1 MRKRFEIQLELG
13 TTPIEEIEIP
23 ARSRDELPPV
33 MRALKYIYTTPAIH
47 REVFQ
52 VLEQHIKIF
61 KMGCLGMSL
70 WEILVLGVVRLT
82 LDIDYDRLEHI
93 ANYDLLVRQFLGVD
107 SYAREPRKYPLQ
119 TLKDN
124 VGLLT
129 EELLVDI
136 NRIVVKTGHKITCKK
151 KEDVLW
157 VKVDTFPVQS
167 NVHFPTDVSLL
178 WDSARKSI
186 KTILRLVEDTEI
198 GSWRKGAYWIRHVKN
213 AFIGVSKMMGKGGKN
228 KKSRFKTKVRE
239 YLNVVKELSQK
250 IDATLPEIK
259 QSVSV
264 NDIIRIAYLLELEYY
279 KEMLDKHIDLVE
291 RRVLKEEKI
300 PHSEKVFSI
309 FEPYTEWI
317 QKGKAGNKVELGLN
331 VLAATDQHGFCLYH
345 HVCEHEQDVSLAVPT
360 VEKIMSDYHRKL
372 GSVSF
377 DRGFWSRENHDRLK
391 EMISKVILPKK
402 GRLNREEYDREHEKT
417 FVALRHKHAAVE
429 SDINSL
435 DHHGLERCPDK
446 GLLHFKS
453 YVALGVLAYNLHR
466 LGNVL
471 MTPERKKLKKR
482 PAFAGAVSSAFA

>member
-13 TTPIEEIEIP
+13 STPIEAIRLP

-129 EELLVDI
+129 EELLVEI
-136 NRIVVKTGHKITCKK
+136 NSIVVKTGHKITCKK

-157 VKVDTFPVQS
+157 VKIDTFPVQS

-228 KKSRFKTKVRE
+228 KKIRFKTKVRE

-264 NDIIRIAYLLELEYY
+264 DDIIRIVYLLELEYY

-391 EMISKVILPKK
+391 EIISKVILPKK

-435 DHHGLERCPDK
+435 DHHGL
-446 GLLHFKS
+446 S
-453 YVALGVLAYNLHR
+453 HR
-466 LGNVL
+466 DSFG
-471 MTPERKKLKKR
+471 
-482 PAFAGAVSSAFA
+482 GAVSG